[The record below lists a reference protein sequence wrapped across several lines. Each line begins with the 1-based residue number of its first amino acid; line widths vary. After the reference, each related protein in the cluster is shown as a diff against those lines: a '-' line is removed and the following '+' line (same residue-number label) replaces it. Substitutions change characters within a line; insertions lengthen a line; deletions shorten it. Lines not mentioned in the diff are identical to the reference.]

1 MSIWQEY
8 RDRGLM
14 VLGVSNQNTDVINTF
29 ITDQGITFPV
39 LRDRSSIY
47 YAYQLA
53 GGASPYPRDFIIDRV
68 GIIRFASTEYDPGAM
83 ITIIDRLVNRT
94 KVKTEPEQSSS
105 PDRFVL
111 RQNYPNP
118 FNPVT
123 TVEFDLPQA
132 AKVSLV
138 VYDLMGREVAV
149 IVSGRRAPGLHT
161 AVWNGRDAKDQELTS
176 GIYIARLLVEPK
188 ARAMPK
194 HSQSIKMLLLK

>member
-1 MSIWQEY
+1 
-8 RDRGLM
+8 M

-39 LRDRSSIY
+39 LRDRSSVY

-123 TVEFDLPQA
+123 TVEFDLPEA
-132 AKVSLV
+132 ANVSLV

-149 IVSGRRAPGLHT
+149 IVSGRRAPGPHT

-194 HSQSIKMLLLK
+194 RSQSIKMLLLK

>member
-1 MSIWQEY
+1 M
-8 RDRGLM
+8 
-14 VLGVSNQNTDVINTF
+14 SNQNTDVINTF
-29 ITDQGITFPV
+29 ISDQGITFPV
-39 LRDRSSIY
+39 LRDRSSVY

-53 GGASPYPRDFIIDRV
+53 GGQSPYPRDFIIDQF
-68 GIIRFASTEYDPGAM
+68 GIIQFASTEYDPGAM
-83 ITIIDRLVNRT
+83 ITIIERLLDST
-94 KVKTEPEQSSS
+94 KVKTEPKQSSA

-118 FNPVT
+118 FNPLT

-132 AKVSLV
+132 ANVSLV

-176 GIYIARLLVEPK
+176 GIYIARLLVEPT

>member
-1 MSIWQEY
+1 MNPKLLTAASLFISI
-8 RDRGLM
+8 
-14 VLGVSNQNTDVINTF
+14 VINTF
-29 ITDQGITFPV
+29 ISDQGITFPV
-39 LRDRSSIY
+39 LHDRSSVY
-47 YAYQLA
+47 YVYQLA
-53 GGASPYPRDFIIDRV
+53 GGQSPYPRDFIIDQF
-68 GIIRFASTEYDPGAM
+68 GTIQFASTEYDPGAM
-83 ITIIDRLVNRT
+83 ITIIERLLDST
-94 KVKTEPEQSSS
+94 KVKTEPKQSSA

-118 FNPVT
+118 FNPLT

-132 AKVSLV
+132 ANVSLV

-176 GIYIARLLVEPK
+176 GIYIARLLVEPT

>member
-1 MSIWQEY
+1 
-8 RDRGLM
+8 M

-29 ITDQGITFPV
+29 ISDQGITFPV
-39 LRDRSSIY
+39 LRDRSSVY

-123 TVEFDLPQA
+123 TVEFDLPEA
-132 AKVSLV
+132 ANVSLV

-149 IVSGRRAPGLHT
+149 IVSGRRTPGLHT

-176 GIYIARLLVEPK
+176 GIYIARLIIEPK
-188 ARAMPK
+188 ARAMSK
-194 HSQSIKMLLLK
+194 RSQSIKMLLLK